1 MVQARRYGSRSVP
14 SAKPLFPTAVPP
26 LQNGLAVEAKSAI
39 SGAKA
44 APAVLR
50 ICVCGGSAIR
60 PTSAWNASVVPDRS
74 SRRKA
79 CFTFVQLPSA
89 GFVEHT
95 GVLMTDP

>member
-1 MVQARRYGSRSVP
+1 M
-14 SAKPLFPTAVPP
+14 PP

-44 APAVLR
+44 PPAVLR
-50 ICVCGGSAIR
+50 SCVCGGSAIR

-89 GFVEHT
+89 GFVVHT